1 VEVRMVKVLKD
12 IMSANNTIAAENS
25 RVFNERKVLTCN
37 LMASPGAGKTS
48 FITATYNAVKD
59 RTPFAVIEG
68 DIASQI
74 DADKF
79 AAMGVPVAQINTG
92 GGCHL
97 DANMIQSAINQFGL
111 PDNSILFI
119 ENVGNLVCPA
129 SYKLGEQLRIV
140 MSSTTEGYDKPYKY
154 PAIFTDADAIILNK
168 IDIAHAVEFDFAL
181 FEKGIRALNEQ
192 VPIFAISCKT
202 GEGIQAWTDWLM
214 NRKTEIYPG
223 A

>member
-1 VEVRMVKVLKD
+1 MEVKIVKVLKD
-12 IMSANNTIAAENS
+12 IMSANNTIADENS
-25 RVFNERKVLTCN
+25 QIFKQKRVMTCN

-48 FITATYNAVKD
+48 FITATYEAVKEH
-59 RTPFAVIEG
+59 TPFAVIEG

-79 AAMGVPVAQINTG
+79 AEMGVPVAQINTG

-97 DANMIQSAINQFGL
+97 DANMIKSAINQFAL
-111 PDNSILFI
+111 PDDSILFV

-129 SYKLGEQLRIV
+129 SYKLGEHLRIV

-168 IDIAHAVEFDFAL
+168 MDLAEAVHFDRQI
-181 FEKGIRALNEQ
+181 FEKGIRALNQ
-192 VPIFAISCKT
+192 IVPIFAISCKT
-202 GEGIQAWTDWLM
+202 GEGIKEWTDWLM
-214 NRKTEIYPG
+214 KKKKGIYPG
-223 A
+223 E

>member
-1 VEVRMVKVLKD
+1 MEVKLVTVMKN
-12 IMSANNTIAAENS
+12 IMSANNTLAAENYQTF
-25 RVFNERKVLTCN
+25 RTKKVLACN

-48 FITATYNAVKD
+48 FIMATYAELKD

-74 DADKF
+74 DAEKF
-79 AAMGVPVAQINTG
+79 AALGIPVAQINTG

-97 DANMIQSAINQFGL
+97 DANMIKSAINQFAL
-111 PDNSILFI
+111 PEQSILFI

-140 MSSTTEGYDKPYKY
+140 MSSTTEGHDKPFKY
-154 PAIFTDADAIILNK
+154 PAIFTDADAIIMNK
-168 IDIAHAVEFDFAL
+168 MDLEKAVVFDRETFHQ
-181 FEKGIRALNEQ
+181 GIRALNQ
-192 VPIFAISCKT
+192 TAPIFEISCKT
-202 GEGIQAWTDWLM
+202 GEGIKKWTDWLI
-214 NRKTEIYPG
+214 KKKLEIYPV

>member
-1 VEVRMVKVLKD
+1 MVKVLKD

-25 RVFNERKVLTCN
+25 QVFKERKVLTCN

-48 FITATYNAVKD
+48 FITATYEAIKAE
-59 RTPFAVIEG
+59 TPFAVIEG

-79 AAMGVPVAQINTG
+79 AEMGVPVAQINTG

-97 DANMIQSAINQFGL
+97 DANMIKSAINQFGL
-111 PDNSILFI
+111 PDKSVLFI

-129 SYKLGEQLRIV
+129 TYKLGEHLRIV

-168 IDIAHAVEFDFAL
+168 VDLAKAVEFDLDL
-181 FEKGIRALNEQ
+181 FVKGIRALNET
-192 VPIFAISCKT
+192 VPIFTLSCKT
-202 GEGIQAWTDWLM
+202 GEGIKAWTDWLM
-214 NRKTEIYPG
+214 NKKKEIYPD

>member
-1 VEVRMVKVLKD
+1 MEVKIVKVLKD
-12 IMSANNTIAAENS
+12 IMSANNTIADENS
-25 RVFNERKVLTCN
+25 QIFKQKRVMTCN

-48 FITATYNAVKD
+48 FITATYEAVKEH
-59 RTPFAVIEG
+59 TSFAVIEG

-79 AAMGVPVAQINTG
+79 AEMGVPVAQINTG

-97 DANMIQSAINQFGL
+97 DANMIKSAINQFAL
-111 PDNSILFI
+111 PDDSILFV

-129 SYKLGEQLRIV
+129 SYKLGEHLRIV

-168 IDIAHAVEFDFAL
+168 MDLAEAVHFDRQI
-181 FEKGIRALNEQ
+181 FEKGIRALNQ
-192 VPIFAISCKT
+192 IVPIFAISCKT
-202 GEGIQAWTDWLM
+202 GEGIKEWTDWLM
-214 NRKTEIYPG
+214 KKKNGIYPG
-223 A
+223 E